1 MRALLTLLLAGALLL
16 LVLFVA
22 ENDPRRVAWTPAFAA
37 AVLLVGL
44 LAAALLAS
52 LLLYGGRRRLVQNL
66 WLAVLSAG
74 CSGLL
79 ADHLLNRWFDVASY
93 ARVVRDP
100 IRHHRLEEHVESVLH
115 SRDFH
120 VRMRTNGLGLRGA
133 PPLPEDR
140 PRLLVLGDS
149 FVMGEGVTEEETAVS
164 QIEVRLRA
172 SLGPRLRVLNGGVDS
187 YTPLLSWLL
196 LRELRA
202 QLRPDVVLLAID
214 MSDLMQEQYYRS
226 IATRDARGDIRSVPN
241 PRAGRDAALA
251 LDEAIQRHLYVLRL
265 VYLRVRERLNA
276 GRPQDLEALLA
287 RRDDRLLL
295 HTLAADPLDR
305 TAAWDDLF
313 DSVDRIHALCR
324 EIGARF
330 FVVLYPWGHQV
341 APQEWQPGRTVW
353 MPADAVASEAPFA
366 AVRERCRARGLD
378 LIDLVDAFRGAAGGA
393 PLYFRHDMHFTPA
406 GHRRFGAEV
415 ARRLEEALR
424 APHAPAAGGAR

>member
-1 MRALLTLLLAGALLL
+1 MRALLALLL
-16 LVLFVA
+16 TGSLVLLALLVVD
-22 ENDPRRVAWTPAFAA
+22 NDPRAGAWTPAFTV
-37 AVLLVGL
+37 AVGGVGL
-44 LAAALLAS
+44 LATALGAS
-52 LLLYGGRRRLVQNL
+52 LLLYTRRRRFVQNV

-79 ADHLLNRWFDVASY
+79 ADHLLNRWFDVDSY
-93 ARVVRDP
+93 ARVERDP
-100 IRHHRLEEHVESVLH
+100 IRHHRLEAGVESVLH

-133 PPLPEDR
+133 PPAPDDT
-140 PRLLVLGDS
+140 PRLLMLGDS
-149 FVMGEGVTEEETAVS
+149 FVMGEGVAEEETAVARVEA
-164 QIEVRLRA
+164 QLRE

-196 LRELRA
+196 LRELKND
-202 QLRPDVVLLAID
+202 LRPTAVLLAVD

-226 IATRDARGDIRSVPN
+226 IAVRDARGDIVAVPN
-241 PRAGRDAALA
+241 PRAGRNVALA

-265 VYLRVRERLNA
+265 LHLRLRERLNA

-295 HTLAADPLDR
+295 HTLAADPHDR

-313 DSVDRIHALCR
+313 DSVDRLHALCR

-330 FVVLYPWGHQV
+330 YVVLYPWGHQV
-341 APQEWQPGRTVW
+341 APQEWQPGRTWW
-353 MPADAVASEAPFA
+353 MPPDAVASEAPFT
-366 AVRERCRARGLD
+366 AVRERCRARGIE
-378 LIDLVDAFRGAAGGA
+378 LIDLVDAFRDAAGDT

-406 GHRRFGAEV
+406 GHRLFAAEV
-415 ARRLEEALR
+415 ARRLGDALR
-424 APHAPAAGGAR
+424 APAAPPAGGAS